1 MNIPIGSFNMGN
13 RAAFTF
19 RLALLGAALT
29 VTACD
34 RSRTDAQLAGL
45 DNQILANEA
54 DPAVTSAL
62 GDEILVDPAL
72 AQQSNRLAVRTPRGP
87 VQAQVPSGG
96 EAARAIAATGA
107 GNGCGA
113 EFDYGAGWA
122 KRLPAAFP
130 VLPGAR
136 ITEAAGNDAGNCTM
150 RVVTFTSNAA
160 PQRVL
165 NWYRGRAE
173 AAGFSAESQVRG
185 ADQILAGTNEATDGA
200 FYLIVT
206 PLKSGGSDISLI
218 ANNGR

>member
-1 MNIPIGSFNMGN
+1 MAN

-29 VTACD
+29 IAACD
-34 RSRTDAQLAGL
+34 RSGSDAELAGL

-62 GDEILVDPAL
+62 EDQILVDPSL
-72 AQQSNRLAVRTPRGP
+72 AQQSNRLAVRTPRRP
-87 VQAQVPSGG
+87 AQAQYPSGTR
-96 EAARAIAATGA
+96 AARAISSTGA

-113 EFDYGAGWA
+113 DFDYGPGWA
-122 KRLPAAFP
+122 RRLPAAFP

-136 ITEAAGNDAGNCTM
+136 ITEAAGNDAGDCSM
-150 RVVTFTSNAA
+150 RVVTFTSEAA
-160 PQRVL
+160 PQQVL
-165 NWYRGRAE
+165 NWYRGKAE
-173 AAGFSAESQVRG
+173 AAGFSAEHQVRG
-185 ADQILAGTNEATDGA
+185 ADHVLAGTNEGTDGA

-206 PLKSGGSDISLI
+206 PVKAGGSDVSLI